1 MNRLQNFFF
10 VFIFLIISLTIA
22 LIWKNQKIISQISDK
37 NILSSETDFI
47 EVRIGS
53 ATIRAEIAD
62 TPEERSRGL
71 SGRERLPE
79 NQGILFIFEEPGTY
93 GFWMA
98 GMLFPIDIVWISEEK
113 KVVGIEKNVPAPSQ
127 GTLDERL
134 KVYLPPEPVLYV
146 LETNTGWS
154 EANQIK
160 VGDIVSF

>member
-22 LIWKNQKIISQISDK
+22 LIWKNQKITSQISDK

-93 GFWMA
+93 GFWMR
-98 GMLFPIDIVWISEEK
+98 GMRFPIDIVWISKDK
-113 KVVGIEKNVPAPSQ
+113 KVVGITKNIPLPQPGIKDSELKIYYPPS
-127 GTLDERL
+127 
-134 KVYLPPEPVLYV
+134 PVLYV
-146 LETNTGWS
+146 LETNAGWS